1 MKKIGIAGLGGI
13 FQKAYLPY
21 LRTLSGIEWHL
32 FTRNQ
37 SVLAKIATSLP
48 HSQTY
53 STVQELLKLDL
64 DGVMIHVATK
74 AHMEIAELFLEKGIP
89 VYMDKPLT
97 EDVYHSATLYQLAQS
112 KGVLMMAG
120 FNRRF
125 APTIQNLK
133 SKPDK
138 RRIVVEKNEV
148 NDVGSRTFKLFDL
161 FIHPLDTAF
170 YLLDDQPLSATY
182 SYHLENGQLSQVLVT
197 LQSKQTSVLASM
209 NLQAGSRREIM
220 EVQTPQAT
228 YQVKNLEELRMYT
241 AGQEILESFGSW
253 DSTLYKRG
261 FESMVD
267 AFLDALVT
275 KQNPVNP
282 TSSLLSH
289 WICHQIAHAE
299 HQIGELH
306 VNIPTEINL
315 ETSDTV
321 G

>member
-1 MKKIGIAGLGGI
+1 MKKIGIVGLGGI

-53 STVQELLKLDL
+53 TTVQELANLDL

-97 EDVYHSATLYQLAQS
+97 EDVYHTATLYQLAQS
-112 KGVLMMAG
+112 KGVLLMAG

-148 NDVGSRTFKLFDL
+148 NDLGSRTFKLFDL
-161 FIHPLDTAF
+161 FIHPLDTAL

-182 SYHLENGQLSQVLVT
+182 SYLLDNGQLSQVLVT
-197 LQSKQTSVLASM
+197 LHSKQTSVLASM
-209 NLQAGSRREIM
+209 NLRAGSRREIM

-228 YQVKNLEELRMYT
+228 YQVKNLEELRTYT
-241 AGQEILESFGSW
+241 ASQEILESFGSW

-282 TSSLLSH
+282 SSSLLSH

-299 HQIGELH
+299 HQTGELH

-315 ETSDTV
+315 ETPDTV